1 MTYYFEPGYSVFP
14 TALHSLYQ
22 EYTPIVI
29 LFKSPFTDA
38 DDNAVYHASPGKSKP
53 NYFIRIS
60 PPRSAKRGISQ
71 FIKDSVVL
79 PIPDDGILRYK
90 LAPTNIY
97 FPQGRYFV
105 EYFRRGS
112 QIPLQE
118 QHWIVPAVP
127 KQLTYTFVVD
137 DNPGVTQRLPL
148 YIWHINSVNPGDG
161 FVSDWNQLSWPFE
174 AVPSPGTEVTIE
186 YVPAVTLDQLVEYKV
201 VSNRI
206 DNTPLR

>member
-14 TALHSLYQ
+14 SALHSLYQ

-29 LFKSPFTDA
+29 QFKSPVLDPF
-38 DDNAVYHASPGKSKP
+38 DDPVNHGSPNRKRP
-53 NYFIRIS
+53 EYTIRIT
-60 PPRSAKRGISQ
+60 PPRSAKRGITQ
-71 FIKDSVVL
+71 FIKDSIVL
-79 PIPDDGILRYK
+79 SVPEDGIVRYK

-112 QIPLQE
+112 QIPLDE

-148 YIWHINSVNPGDG
+148 YIWKINSVSPGDG
-161 FVSDWNQLSWPFE
+161 FISDWNQLSWPFE
-174 AVPSPGTEVTIE
+174 AKPAAGTELTLE

-201 VSNRI
+201 GANRI
-206 DNTPLR
+206 DNTPIR